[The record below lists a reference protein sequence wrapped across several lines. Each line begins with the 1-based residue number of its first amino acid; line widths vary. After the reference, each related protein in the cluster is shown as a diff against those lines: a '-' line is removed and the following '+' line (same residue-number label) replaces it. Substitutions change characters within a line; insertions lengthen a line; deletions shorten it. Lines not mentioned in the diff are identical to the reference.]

1 VKCHVFLNN
10 HSKHWTW
17 PIWINTKSLLLLIDG
32 FGSVIMH
39 FRCNLG
45 MSKTMLKLIAN
56 IKEFLNLLSINN
68 PNIIY
73 TICLLHPTREP
84 DSCSCRPLKIHINT
98 HFTQE
103 QYLQWSLLPVP
114 TVKYTTLFSTGS
126 GSVRNN

>member
-1 VKCHVFLNN
+1 MLTPLKLMIVDLFITIIHQIGDYCIFL
-10 HSKHWTW
+10 
-17 PIWINTKSLLLLIDG
+17 ISLLLLIDG

-73 TICLLHPTREP
+73 TSFIFNILHIITRV
-84 DSCSCRPLKIHINT
+84 NV
-98 HFTQE
+98 
-103 QYLQWSLLPVP
+103 Y
-114 TVKYTTLFSTGS
+114 
-126 GSVRNN
+126 